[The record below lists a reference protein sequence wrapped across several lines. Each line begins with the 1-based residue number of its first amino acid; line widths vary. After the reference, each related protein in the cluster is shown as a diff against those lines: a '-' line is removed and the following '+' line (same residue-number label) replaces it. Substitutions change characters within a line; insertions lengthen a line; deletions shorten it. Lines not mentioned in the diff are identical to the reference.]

1 MLPVYR
7 SRPLPGRI
15 LAAMANFSS
24 IIVSDSHLGA
34 APAARE
40 RAFHDF
46 LRFAGESTDDL
57 VINGDLFDFWFEYR
71 TVILRRHFGTLRL
84 LADMVDGGT
93 RVRLVGG
100 NHDFWGGAFLREEM
114 GIELID
120 GPVITDIG
128 GRRTYLAHGDGLG
141 AGDLGYRVLRRIIRS
156 RPARAAFRLVHPDWT
171 AGLIRRVSRTESRH
185 DQPDAGRTR
194 AAALAAHA
202 RELLEEDATIDLV
215 AFGHSH
221 IPELVEV
228 EPGRHYLN
236 TGDWVHHCTWAS
248 VDAGGVELHEWS
260 EEDRPNRAIR
270 LGARPV

>member
-1 MLPVYR
+1 
-7 SRPLPGRI
+7 
-15 LAAMANFSS
+15 MADFTG

-34 APAARE
+34 APAERE
-40 RAFHDF
+40 RAFHAF
-46 LRFAGESTDDL
+46 LRFAGDSTRDL

-84 LADMVDGGT
+84 LADLVDDGT
-93 RVRLVGG
+93 RIRLVGG
-100 NHDFWGGAFLREEM
+100 NHDFWGGAFLRDEI

-141 AGDLGYRVLRRIIRS
+141 AGDLGYRVLRGVIRS
-156 RPARAAFRLVHPDWT
+156 RPARALFGLVHPDWSS
-171 AGLIRRVSRTESRH
+171 ALIKGVSRTESRH
-185 DQPDAGRTR
+185 DRPEAGRTR

-202 RELLEEDATIDLV
+202 RDVLEQNATIDLV

-248 VDAGGVELHEWS
+248 VDPDGVELHGWPPDGS
-260 EEDRPNRAIR
+260 N
-270 LGARPV
+270 GC

>member
-1 MLPVYR
+1 
-7 SRPLPGRI
+7 
-15 LAAMANFSS
+15 MAEFTS

-34 APAARE
+34 VPAAHE

-46 LRFAGESTDDL
+46 LRFVGESTHDL

-84 LADMVDGGT
+84 LADLVDGGT
-93 RVRLVGG
+93 RIRLVGG
-100 NHDFWGGAFLREEM
+100 NHDFWGGAFLCEEM

-120 GPVITDIG
+120 GPVITDVG
-128 GRRTYLAHGDGLG
+128 GHRTYLAHGDGLG

-156 RPARAAFRLVHPDWT
+156 RPARAAFRHVHPDWSD
-171 AGLIRRVSRTESRH
+171 ALIRRVSRTRSRH
-185 DQPDAGRTR
+185 ELPEAGRTR
-194 AAALAAHA
+194 AAALGAHA
-202 RELLEEDATIDLV
+202 REVLEQNATIDLV

-221 IPELVEV
+221 IPELVEI

-248 VDAGGVELHEWS
+248 VDPGSVELHRWPLEQTG
-260 EEDRPNRAIR
+260 ER
-270 LGARPV
+270 